1 MWKELAKRRY
11 VSFPEKI
18 HQQYH
23 TPLQALLNHEQ
34 FHYIQGRPLHIRT
47 VRTCVPFLAV
57 TAHAHIGCTQ
67 WVNTWCTCTNTV
79 QTRLPSHCLLVSLH
93 ARCHGAKTS
102 TVTSRSPR
110 TCQNAPYVGSKVI
123 IMGTDVTVV

>member
-1 MWKELAKRRY
+1 MISTQPYPPWFGCYRRR
-11 VSFPEKI
+11 FPPFCKQTAEFDI
-18 HQQYH
+18 
-23 TPLQALLNHEQ
+23 L
-34 FHYIQGRPLHIRT
+34 QGRPLHIRT